1 MTSPLDK
8 ACDEMGVALNA
19 VEVAESNFYDTFLN
33 TELFFV
39 INKEPPKSGIAEA
52 GEEFDVVMVEG
63 DGQSYLMLFDS
74 EERLQNWAKRD
85 VVFMESYGSE
95 IIMNFEFNNNTF
107 IMLNHETEYWKEF
120 TPEEISWLRS
130 NIEEDK

>member
-1 MTSPLDK
+1 MISPLDK

-19 VEVAESNFYDTFLN
+19 VERAESNFYDTFLN

-39 INKEPPKSGIAEA
+39 INKDFQESGIAEA

-85 VVFMESYGSE
+85 VMVMASYGSD
-95 IIMNFEFNNNTF
+95 IIMNFEFNKNTF
-107 IMLNHETEYWKEF
+107 IMLNHETDYWKEF
-120 TPEEISWLRS
+120 APEEISWLQS